1 MGGMDYPG
9 SNLNGLGGDVGAK
22 QVESANPY
30 TYSDSASQVKTK
42 VKGLSFTANGTTV
55 KMENMSEP
63 FVIWLDGMKLIGLF
77 KGWSTVLLKGGLQ
90 FVHCFCGTVFG
101 KYLHKEMS

>member
-63 FVIWLDGMKLIGLF
+63 FVIWLDGMKLIELV
-77 KGWSTVLLKGGLQ
+77 KGCRGSYYPLCCLAFLGFWPCCLNQSQTKG
-90 FVHCFCGTVFG
+90 
-101 KYLHKEMS
+101 

>member
-9 SNLNGLGGDVGAK
+9 SSLNGLGSDVGAK
-22 QVESANPY
+22 TVESANPY

-63 FVIWLDGMKLIGLF
+63 FVIWLDGKNEGQGMG
-77 KGWSTVLLKGGLQ
+77 
-90 FVHCFCGTVFG
+90 
-101 KYLHKEMS
+101 